1 MRHFMQLVDVF
12 IQDDLRAH
20 AIGVNVRLGIALTI
34 LPIVSFTS
42 GCGSVWDRGRF
53 VVGQI

>member
-34 LPIVSFTS
+34 LPIVSFT
-42 GCGSVWDRGRF
+42 GGRGPVWDCGRF

>member
-34 LPIVSFTS
+34 LPIVSLT
-42 GCGSVWDRGRF
+42 GVRGPVWGRGRF
-53 VVGQI
+53 VAGQI

>member
-12 IQDDLRAH
+12 MQDDLRAH
-20 AIGVNVRLGIALTI
+20 AIGVDVRLGIALTI
-34 LPIVSFTS
+34 LPIVSLAD
-42 GCGSVWDRGRF
+42 GRGPVCDRGCF